1 MWVALVTH
9 PLTYRVN
16 TMTETTEVYVA
27 LPVTEVLNLVRS
39 VTNTFHLNAQTHI
52 THAAEKYC
60 ITEQEICD
68 SLSKHH
74 QLLLSRVR
82 NTFKEKPAIT
92 KEYLTVETI
101 AEGTVIPPHTLQP
114 IVKAFFNFHGIPLI
128 CDTYKNALLPKNN
141 LALFKLYLWNNFPMI
156 AVEIVTGSTHKYFP
170 VQPTLPITPKDNQ
183 YLSLDDIYHICN
195 VNKFIEDNSLSS
207 EWLVKL
213 YGTYVYFNGQ
223 SVNLKTT
230 SDRVLDT
237 TLSLAILEKFPILK
251 LKLKTFW
258 EEFNKTLLDKDREE
272 EKQKLKLAI
281 EIAAKHLDDLNRK
294 YLEL

>member
-1 MWVALVTH
+1 
-9 PLTYRVN
+9 
-16 TMTETTEVYVA
+16 MTETTKVYVA
-27 LPVTEVLNLVRS
+27 LPVTEVLSLVRS
-39 VTNTFHLNAQTHI
+39 SANTFHLNAQTHN
-52 THAAEKYC
+52 THASEKYC
-60 ITEQEICD
+60 VTEQEVYD
-68 SLSKHH
+68 SLSKHY

-82 NTFKEKPAIT
+82 DTFKEKPAIT
-92 KEYLTVETI
+92 KEYLTIEVI
-101 AEGTVIPPHTLQP
+101 AEGTVISPHSLQP
-114 IVKAFFNFHGIPLI
+114 IVKAFCNFHGISLRY
-128 CDTYKNALLPKNN
+128 DTYKNVLLPKNN
-141 LALFKLYLWNNFPMI
+141 LALFKLYLWNSFPMI
-156 AVEIVTGSTHKYFP
+156 AAEIVTGSTHKHLP

-195 VNKFIEDNSLSS
+195 VDKFIEDNYLSS

-230 SDRVLDT
+230 SDQVLDT

-251 LKLKTFW
+251 LRLKTFW

-281 EIAAKHLDDLNRK
+281 EIAAKRLDDLNRK